1 MVEFPEQV
9 SEKVRDVVLFLTYK
23 STRPLSA
30 RRIQKLAYLAELR
43 AIEKLGRRLTDADF
57 INYKHGPWSLEVAL
71 AAEEAPE
78 LQMSKEETPKGIGR
92 FFSPAQNKA
101 KIHALG
107 KEEIDL
113 LHAFVA
119 DWIRVDTDAL
129 VKAAKTSPPF
139 IWTANLR
146 DPIPFEEYGNF
157 VKSFKEAKADKLG
170 NVTVLDTK
178 SAVESFVK
186 SLS

>member
-1 MVEFPEQV
+1 MVVFPKQV
-9 SEKVRDVVLFLTYK
+9 SEKVRDVVLFFAYK
-23 STRPLSA
+23 SNRPLSSK
-30 RRIQKLAYLAELR
+30 RIQKLAYLAELR
-43 AIEKLGRRLTDADF
+43 AIEKWGRRLTQADF

-92 FFSPAQNKA
+92 FFSPAQNRA
-101 KIHALG
+101 KILALDE
-107 KEEIDL
+107 EEIGL
-113 LHAFVA
+113 LNEVVT

-139 IWTANLR
+139 IWTAKLR
-146 DPIPFEEYGNF
+146 DPIPFDEYGKF
-157 VKSFKEAKADKLG
+157 VKSFKDAKADKLA

-178 SAVESFVK
+178 SAIESFVK